1 MIWFTGGN
9 SNWSDT
15 CNYSA
20 MPPEGYQGN
29 GVSAGAWTTEGNE
42 VLLGVLVIMSIY
54 LKLLDQWIECWIGCV
69 EESSRQSASESDLNC
84 EC

>member
-1 MIWFTGGN
+1 MNSMIWFTGGN
-9 SNWSDT
+9 GNCSDT

-42 VLLGVLVIMSIY
+42 VLL
-54 LKLLDQWIECWIGCV
+54 
-69 EESSRQSASESDLNC
+69 SALT
-84 EC
+84 